1 VVVFQVAPGSPAARA
16 GLTGVSRSTGT
27 VSDII
32 VEADGGRVRRLP
44 DLIEAIEKVGVGQ
57 AIEITALHD
66 GRTRK
71 VRIEI
76 VDIGGS

>member
-1 VVVFQVAPGSPAARA
+1 VVVFQVAQGSPAARA
-16 GLTGVSRSTGT
+16 GLEGVSRSTGT
-27 VSDII
+27 VGDII
-32 VEADGGRVRRLP
+32 IEADGGRVSRLS

-57 AIEITALHD
+57 SIEITALHD